1 MSLQD
6 WGALGELI
14 GGVAIIVSLIYV
26 GLQVRQ
32 GTKAT
37 YAATS
42 QSFSAQYSGIMLKLA
57 EAEVRE
63 VYWKGLAGL
72 KNLQGSENV
81 AFMALM
87 ASIFRMYET
96 FYFEQVAGRFK
107 SNMFDSWMTQLVDL
121 FGNDGVR
128 EYCDMR
134 KHNFSIEFVSF
145 VEEIAAESTAKSM
158 YQDGSRDAS

>member
-37 YAATS
+37 YAATN
-42 QSFSAQYSGIMLKLA
+42 QSFSAQYSDIMLKIT
-57 EAEVRE
+57 EMDVRE
-63 VYWKGLAGL
+63 IFWKGLSGL

-81 AFMALM
+81 AFMTLM
-87 ASIFRMYET
+87 SSIIRTYET
-96 FYFEQVAGRFK
+96 FYFEQIEGRFK
-107 SNMFDSWMTQLVDL
+107 SKIFDSWITQLIDL
-121 FGNDGVR
+121 FGNEGVR
-128 EYCDMR
+128 EYWEIR
-134 KHNFSIEFVSF
+134 GHNFSVEFVRY
-145 VEEIAAESTAKSM
+145 VEERVAESTPKAM
-158 YQDGSRDAS
+158 YQSGSQEVS